1 MENLKVVSMKLRL
14 EKAMMAYF
22 TLLTAFNT
30 NRKFGYN
37 LAEWHF
43 NDPFAGKS

>member
-1 MENLKVVSMKLRL
+1 
-14 EKAMMAYF
+14 MMAYF

-43 NDPFAGKS
+43 KSYTSR

>member
-1 MENLKVVSMKLRL
+1 MENLKVVSRKLRL

-37 LAEWHF
+37 LAKWHF
-43 NDPFAGKS
+43 KDTLDGKS